1 MKYLRILLMS
11 LIAIPAIS
19 YGIGSSFPP
28 IRVVEGS
35 SLLSVRSICRDDR
48 GMIWFGTDMN
58 LYKYD
63 GYECIKCLDS
73 QDKANGRLFINCLE
87 CFGDSILLGCVDGI
101 AFYDR
106 LNETFTPILY
116 LKDVEVYSL
125 LKDDEGI
132 WIGAQS
138 GLYRYSFD
146 GGVFS
151 AVAGNSSTDSEW
163 IRSMAFSG
171 NYIYIGTT
179 AHLARYGLASGIY
192 EQLQVSGLPSDIG
205 GIDAI
210 VPQSGGHLLIGTSD
224 GLYDVDLQ
232 SNTSSLLAS
241 YEWVKTMKETG
252 DRLVLGTDAGLFL
265 YDRRDGSNNMISGN
279 VVWSIMND
287 SAGNCW
293 YGSDT
298 GLLMSRKEIIRPVD
312 GLPEGALNCYSNI
325 SGDNMGRIFAGGTHG
340 LVILD
345 AEDSCDWYRLG
356 DSGYSL
362 SHNKVR
368 SISHDPVSD
377 NVYVLLPTGLSFFNI
392 ETKVFENK
400 RFNYFTTF
408 YDGYGM
414 VADTS
419 EMWVAALSGV
429 YKVEEMRTVRQYTN
443 ADGLSS
449 SRAVQ
454 VERTADGHIWVRTT
468 DRSIFL
474 FDRESDVFVP
484 FADPAG
490 GDNMK
495 GDLMMADS
503 KGNIW
508 ITQGA
513 EVCRV
518 CMEDGEWTSERYDFG
533 KTSSFEIKTMVEVD
547 NEIWICLPN
556 EITIV
561 NPDEGSIGRLSMDCD
576 YAGMYYDKS
585 GGRVLLGAT
594 DRIDE
599 VFPDD
604 IRAILRN
611 KSAAIHVTGVVVNEE
626 TVLPYSVIKTGQ
638 VTLSHREN
646 CIRLSF
652 SDFDYSIGNMRRF
665 MFNLDGREN
674 QWIETRGNS
683 IMLPDLPPGR
693 HRIFIS
699 SSGSEQTNTPVF
711 TVKILRPWYL
721 SWWALALYSL
731 VFLSITFLIAKNTIL
746 RNKLEMEREQKQRL
760 LAQATTKMNFFTEV
774 AHEFKTPLSLIMAP
788 IGKLLQET
796 EDQGRRKTL
805 QLMQNNA
812 MKLNSLIRLSLD
824 YYNDRS
830 EPGEEVIQLNV
841 EFVEFAKSIFNSFKE
856 SWPDH
861 TFIFNSSSP
870 SIEAVTDVIKMETI
884 LNNLLSNAC
893 KYTPADGTVILALEE
908 NAEKGTLQISVS
920 DTGIGI
926 PDEEL
931 PFIYQRYFQSS
942 RSKKQRK
949 DGSGVGLTIVRKY
962 VEQLK
967 GEITVSSDDNGTTFR
982 LSFPVR
988 PDLPD
993 NAGEPEVVLTKENKP
1008 LVVIVDDN
1016 RSICDFLTDA
1026 LSPEFQ
1032 CVCAFDGNSGLK
1044 LCRSVSPDLI
1054 ISDVVMPVMDGLEMC
1069 RQIRKNNSLS
1079 TVPIILLTARGD
1091 HETELKSIDLN
1102 IDMFIPKPFDM
1113 QTLYSRVKQLA
1124 GRRKTLEKKVR
1135 IDMIAEPK
1143 AEIGQ
1148 SVDEKYLLKVTSLI
1162 ENHIDDPELSVTKL
1176 CELGG
1181 FSEKQLYRKIKSLT
1195 GMTTVEYIRSIRMK
1209 KAAMLLQSC
1218 KFTVS
1223 EAMYMVGFSNTSY
1236 FARTFSEMYGK
1247 SPSEYQQ
1254 SFRG

>member
-1 MKYLRILLMS
+1 MKIQRFLL
-11 LIAIPAIS
+11 LLLTAVPAIC
-19 YGIGSSFPP
+19 YGTGASLPAIK
-28 IRVVEGS
+28 VVKGS
-35 SLLSVRSICRDDR
+35 SLLSVRSICQDEK
-48 GMIWFGTDMN
+48 GTIWFGTDMN

-73 QDKANGRLFINCLE
+73 QNKSNGRLFINCLE
-87 CFGDSILLGCVDGI
+87 CFGDSIILGCVDGV

-125 LKDDEGI
+125 LKDNDGI

-146 GGVFS
+146 GGTFS
-151 AVAGNSSTDSEW
+151 AVAGNSSSGSEW

-179 AHLARYGLASGIY
+179 EHLARYGLLSGVY
-192 EQLQVSGLPSDIG
+192 EQLQVSGFPSDIE

-210 VPQSGGHLLIGTSD
+210 VPKSDWHLFVGTSE
-224 GLYDVDLQ
+224 GLFDVDLQ
-232 SNTSSLLAS
+232 SNTSKLLTS
-241 YEWVKTMKETG
+241 YEWVKTMNGTG
-252 DRLVLGTDAGLFL
+252 DKLVLGTDAGLYL
-265 YDRRDGSNNMISGN
+265 YDIQDGSNRMISGN

-287 SAGNCW
+287 SSGNSW

-298 GLLMSRKEIIRPVD
+298 GLLMSRKEIIRPID
-312 GLPEGALNCYSNI
+312 GLPVGAMNLYSNI
-325 SGDNMGRIFAGGTHG
+325 SGDNTGRIFAGGTHG
-340 LVILD
+340 LVIMNTD
-345 AEDSCDWYRLG
+345 TSCDWYRLG
-356 DSGYSL
+356 DIGHSL
-362 SHNKVR
+362 PHNKVR
-368 SISHDPVSD
+368 SIAHNPATDEI
-377 NVYVLLPTGLSFFNI
+377 YALLPSGMTIFNVN
-392 ETKVFENK
+392 TKDFEA
-400 RFNYFTTF
+400 RQFNYFTNF

-414 VADTS
+414 VADSS
-419 EMWVAALSGV
+419 EMWVATLSGV
-429 YKVEEMRTVRQYTN
+429 YRVDNMATLRHYTN
-443 ADGLSS
+443 DDGLTS
-449 SRAVQ
+449 SRALQ
-454 VERTADGHIWVRTT
+454 VEKTTDGRIWVRTT
-468 DRSIFL
+468 DKNIFL
-474 FDRESDVFVP
+474 FERESDIFVP
-484 FADPAG
+484 FMDPAG
-490 GDNMK
+490 DDNMK
-495 GDLMMADS
+495 GDLMMADR

-508 ITQGA
+508 ISCGA
-513 EVCRV
+513 EVYRV
-518 CMEDGEWTSERYDFG
+518 FMKEERWLSERYDFG
-533 KTSSFEIKTMVEVD
+533 SASSPEIISMTEVD
-547 NEIWICLPN
+547 NEIWFCLPN

-561 NPDEGSIGRLSMDCD
+561 NTDAGRIGRLSTEYN

-599 VFPDD
+599 VIPDD
-604 IRAILRN
+604 VRAILLH

-626 TVLPYSVIKTGQ
+626 VPLPYSVIKTGQ
-638 VTLSHREN
+638 VTLSHRQN
-646 CIRLSF
+646 SIRLFF
-652 SDFDYSIGNMRRF
+652 SDYDYSIGDMRKF
-665 MFNLDGREN
+665 MFNIDGREK
-674 QWIETRGNS
+674 QWIETQGNS
-683 IMLPDLPPGR
+683 IMLPGLPPGR

-699 SSGSEQTNTPVF
+699 SSGSEQINNPVF
-711 TVKILRPWYL
+711 TVRILRPWYM
-721 SWWALALYSL
+721 SWWALTLYSL
-731 VFLSITFLIAKNTIL
+731 IFLSITYLIVNNSIL
-746 RNKLEMEREQKQRL
+746 SNKLEMEREQKQRL
-760 LAQATTKMNFFTEV
+760 LAQARTKMNFFTEV
-774 AHEFKTPLSLIMAP
+774 AHEFKTPLSLIIAP
-788 IGKLLQET
+788 IGKLLMET
-796 EDQGRRKTL
+796 DDPGRRKTL
-805 QLMQNNA
+805 QLMHNNA

-861 TFIFNSSSP
+861 TFIFNSSSS
-870 SIEAVTDVIKMETI
+870 SIDAVTDVIKMETI
-884 LNNLLSNAC
+884 LTNLISNAC
-893 KYTPADGTVILALEE
+893 RYTPSGGTIILALEE
-908 NAEKGTLQISVS
+908 VAEQGILQISVS

-926 PDEEL
+926 PDDEL

-942 RSKKQRK
+942 RSKKQSK

-962 VEQLK
+962 VEQMR

-982 LSFPVR
+982 LSFPIR
-988 PDLPD
+988 SDIPDSS
-993 NAGEPEVVLTKENKP
+993 GETDIVLTKENKP

-1026 LSPEFQ
+1026 LSSDFQ
-1032 CVCAFDGNSGLK
+1032 CVCAFDGKSGLK
-1044 LCRSVSPDLI
+1044 LCKSVSPDLI
-1054 ISDVVMPVMDGLEMC
+1054 ISDVVMPVMDGMEMC
-1069 RQIRKNNSLS
+1069 RQIRMNNSLS

-1113 QTLYSRVKQLA
+1113 ETLYSRVKQLTA
-1124 GRRKTLEKKVR
+1124 RRKNIEKKVR

-1148 SVDEKYLLKVTSLI
+1148 SLDEKYLLKVTSLI
-1162 ENHIDDPELSVTKL
+1162 ESHIDDPELSVTKL

-1195 GMTTVEYIRSIRMK
+1195 GMSTVEYIRSIRMK
-1209 KAAMLLQSC
+1209 KAAILLQSC

-1236 FARTFSEMYGK
+1236 FARTFSDIYGK

-1254 SFRG
+1254 SFRE

>member
-1 MKYLRILLMS
+1 MKKRLTLLML
-11 LIAIPAIS
+11 LIAVPAIG
-19 YGIGSSFPP
+19 YGANIPFPA

-35 SLLSVRSICRDDR
+35 GLLSVRSICQDDQ

-63 GYECIKCLDS
+63 GYECNVCLDS
-73 QDKANGRLFINCLE
+73 QDKGKGRLFINCLE

-106 LNETFTPILY
+106 SNETFTPILY
-116 LKDVEVYSL
+116 LKDIEVYSL
-125 LKDDEGI
+125 LKDNDGI

-138 GLYRYSFD
+138 GLYRYRFD
-146 GGVFS
+146 GGGFS
-151 AVAGNSSTDSEW
+151 AVAGNSSSGSEW
-163 IRSMAFSG
+163 IRSMVFSG

-179 AHLARYGLASGIY
+179 RHVARYGLLSEIY
-192 EQLQVSGLPSDIG
+192 EQLQITGLPSDIR
-205 GIDAI
+205 GIDAL
-210 VPQSGGHLLIGTSD
+210 VPQREGHLFAGTSE
-224 GLYDVDLQ
+224 GLFDIDLQ
-232 SNTSSLLAS
+232 SNTAKLLSS
-241 YEWVKTMKETG
+241 YEWVKTMNDIGGE
-252 DRLVLGTDAGLFL
+252 LVLGTDAGLFL
-265 YDRRDGSNNMISGN
+265 YDKQDGKNNMISGN
-279 VVWSIMND
+279 VVWSIMDD
-287 SAGNCW
+287 SAGNCL

-298 GLLMSRKEIIRPVD
+298 GLLMSRKDILRPVGD
-312 GLPEGALNCYSNI
+312 LPEGALNRYCNI
-325 SGDNMGRIFAGGTHG
+325 SCDNKGRIFAGGTHG
-340 LVILD
+340 LVIIDTD
-345 AEDSCDWYRLG
+345 ASCDWYRLG
-356 DSGYSL
+356 DKEHSL

-368 SISHDPVSD
+368 SIAHNPFTDE
-377 NVYVLLPTGLSFFNI
+377 VYAILPSGMTVFNGNTR
-392 ETKVFENK
+392 EFEG
-400 RFNYFTTF
+400 RQYNYTTF

-414 VADTS
+414 VVDTS
-419 EMWVAALSGV
+419 EMWVATLSGV
-429 YKVEEMRTVRQYTN
+429 YMVKDMNTVRHYTN

-449 SRAVQ
+449 TRAVQ
-454 VERTADGHIWVRTT
+454 VEKTTDGQIWVRTT

-474 FDRESDVFVP
+474 FDRELDVFVP
-484 FADPAG
+484 FPDPSNG
-490 GDNMK
+490 EDMK

-508 ITQGA
+508 IANGPG
-513 EVCRV
+513 VCRV
-518 CMEDGEWTSERYDFG
+518 CFRDGHCSSERYDFSMAS
-533 KTSSFEIKTMVEVD
+533 TFEIKSMIEVD
-547 NEIWICLPN
+547 KEVWLCLPN

-561 NPDEGSIGRLSMDCD
+561 NPDEGRIGRLSMECD

-585 GGRVLLGAT
+585 SGRVLLGAT

-604 IRAILRN
+604 IRAILLH
-611 KSAAIHVTGVVVNEE
+611 KSPAIHVTGIVVNEE

-638 VTLSHREN
+638 VTLPHRSN
-646 CIRLSF
+646 SIRLSF
-652 SDFDYSIGNMRRF
+652 SDYDYSIGKMRKF
-665 MFNLDGREN
+665 MFNLDGRES
-674 QWIETRGNS
+674 QWIETEGNS

-699 SSGSEQTNTPVF
+699 ASGSEQTATPAF
-711 TVKILRPWYL
+711 TIRILRPWYM
-721 SWWALALYSL
+721 SWWALTLYSL
-731 VFLSITFLIAKNTIL
+731 IFLTITFLIAKNAVL
-746 RNKLEMEREQKQRL
+746 SNRLEMEREQKQRL

-774 AHEFKTPLSLIMAP
+774 AHEFKTPLSLIIAP

-805 QLMQNNA
+805 QLMHNNA

-830 EPGEEVIQLNV
+830 QPGEEVIRLNV
-841 EFVEFAKSIFNSFKE
+841 EFVEFARSIFGSFKE

-870 SIEAVTDVIKMETI
+870 SIDAVTDVIKMETI
-884 LNNLLSNAC
+884 LTNLLSNAC
-893 KYTPADGTVILALEE
+893 KYTPTGGTIILALEE
-908 NAEKGTLQISVS
+908 NAEKGSLLISVS

-926 PDEEL
+926 PDDEL
-931 PFIYQRYFQSS
+931 PFIFQRYFQSS
-942 RSKKQRK
+942 RSKKQLK

-962 VEQLK
+962 VEQMN

-982 LSFPVR
+982 LTFPVR
-988 PDLPD
+988 PDLPGD
-993 NAGEPEVVLTKENKP
+993 MGESEMAMAKENKP

-1016 RSICDFLTDA
+1016 LSICDFLTDA

-1032 CVCAFDGNSGLK
+1032 CVCAYDGKSGLK
-1044 LCRSVSPDLI
+1044 LCKSVSPDLI
-1054 ISDVVMPVMDGLEMC
+1054 ISDVVMPVMDGMEMC
-1069 RQIRKNNSLS
+1069 RQIRMNNSLS

-1091 HETELKSIDLN
+1091 HDTELKSIDLN

-1113 QTLYSRVKQLA
+1113 ETLYSRIRQLA
-1124 GRRKTLEKKVR
+1124 DRRKTIEKKVR
-1135 IDMIAEPK
+1135 IDMITEPK
-1143 AEIGQ
+1143 ANIGQ
-1148 SVDEKYLLKVTSLI
+1148 SIDEKYLLKVTSLI

-1195 GMTTVEYIRSIRMK
+1195 GMSTVEYIRSIRMK
-1209 KAAMLLQSC
+1209 KAAILLQSC

-1236 FARTFSEMYGK
+1236 FARTFSEIYGK

-1254 SFRG
+1254 SFRV